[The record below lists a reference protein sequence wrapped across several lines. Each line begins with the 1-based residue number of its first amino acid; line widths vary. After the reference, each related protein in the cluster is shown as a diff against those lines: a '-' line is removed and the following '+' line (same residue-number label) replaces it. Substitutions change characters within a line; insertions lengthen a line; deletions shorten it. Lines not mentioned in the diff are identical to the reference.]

1 MGDGGPIDIGR
12 GDQENVEKGFL
23 DRRGNC
29 LGRIGG
35 GVPPV
40 PIVPPVPPVPVVPF
54 LMPCPLPPARVLAV
68 AVLNCR
74 LGLNENSRSSAF
86 TTAPSPLPLSLST
99 LPDDPSRASRD
110 KVRFS
115 FPRL

>member
-1 MGDGGPIDIGR
+1 MEPCRKCRECRMGDGGPIDIGR

-35 GVPPV
+35 RVPLV
-40 PIVPPVPPVPVVPF
+40 SNVLVVPF

-68 AVLNCR
+68 
-74 LGLNENSRSSAF
+74 
-86 TTAPSPLPLSLST
+86 
-99 LPDDPSRASRD
+99 
-110 KVRFS
+110 
-115 FPRL
+115 